1 MKIIRIL
8 FLVLMSQSLMLSC
21 KKDDVKLNENQDN
34 LIGNWINP
42 EYTDSLMIL
51 EKSDTLKL
59 NEYGISFKAD
69 GKLIERKINGW
80 CGTPPVV
87 YSDYEGSWTKQD
99 SLISIEVGYWGGTS
113 TYKWIIISMA
123 GNKLKVKKE

>member
-42 EYTDSLMIL
+42 EYTDSLIVL
-51 EKSDTLKL
+51 EKSGTLKL

-87 YSDYEGSWTKQD
+87 YSDYEGTWTKQD

-113 TYKWIIISMA
+113 VYKWIIISVA
-123 GNKLKVKKE
+123 GNKLKVKKD

>member
-1 MKIIRIL
+1 MKIISIL
-8 FLVLMSQSLMLSC
+8 FLVLMSQALILSC

-42 EYTDSLMIL
+42 EYTDSLMIF
-51 EKSDTLKL
+51 EKSGTLKL

-87 YSDYEGSWTKQD
+87 YSDYEGTWTKQD

-113 TYKWIIISMA
+113 VYKWIIISVA